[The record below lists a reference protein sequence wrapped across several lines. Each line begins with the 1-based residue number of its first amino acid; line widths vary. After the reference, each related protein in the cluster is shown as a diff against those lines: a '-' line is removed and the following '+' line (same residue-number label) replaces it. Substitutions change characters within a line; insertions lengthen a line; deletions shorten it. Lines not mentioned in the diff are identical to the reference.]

1 MSADPMSAAIEKE
14 SIFDLIRA
22 TAARLDDEALAEW
35 LAVFAPGAG
44 YEITTY
50 GPEIGSE
57 MAWWRSNR
65 DELATIL
72 GEAKEHVRDPG
83 KRLHLIT
90 PISAEISG
98 NGATAL
104 SHFAIVRTDPAGKSA
119 IYAAGRYE
127 DRFIKAD
134 GHWLYEQHRVVL
146 DTRMLEPFTHLPL

>member
-1 MSADPMSAAIEKE
+1 MSVDTMSNGVEKE
-14 SIFDLIRA
+14 AIFDLIRA

-35 LAVFAPGAG
+35 LALFAPGAS

-72 GEAKEHVRDPG
+72 GEAKQHVRDQG

-90 PISAEISG
+90 PISAEIAG
-98 NGATAL
+98 DRATAS
-104 SHFAIVRTDPAGKSA
+104 SHFAIVRTDSAGKSA
-119 IYAAGRYE
+119 IYAAGRYD
-127 DRFIKAD
+127 DRVIKVD
-134 GHWLYEQHRVVL
+134 GHWLYEQHRVML